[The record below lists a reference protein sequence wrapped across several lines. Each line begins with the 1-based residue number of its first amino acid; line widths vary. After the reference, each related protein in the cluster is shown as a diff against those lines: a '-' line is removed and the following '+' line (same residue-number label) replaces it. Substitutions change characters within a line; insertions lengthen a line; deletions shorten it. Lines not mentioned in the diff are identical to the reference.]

1 MTKEICYDS
10 RIDRCRRRYGVK
22 PQEWANESGVDRKVL
37 IRYRSGELVPGVANL
52 AKLVLGLWRIT
63 GLPIRASELYDLGE
77 SEPLGRKTQNRCNT
91 PFKGKRFATRFD
103 RFLAL
108 RGINPTCLAAA
119 IPTTR
124 QTIYKKRSGAESFTI
139 RQIER
144 VVRTLRRMGYD
155 VRASYIVDVGEDV
168 QHEERASARWRR

>member
-1 MTKEICYDS
+1 MAKETSYNTKLDS
-10 RIDRCRRRYGVK
+10 CRRHYGVK
-22 PQEWANESGVDRKVL
+22 PQEWANESGIDRRVL

-52 AKLVLGLWRIT
+52 AKLVIALWKIT

-77 SEPLGRKTQNRCNT
+77 SEPLGMETQNRCNS

-119 IPTTR
+119 VPTTR
-124 QTIYKKRSGAESFTI
+124 QTIYKKRSGAETFTI

-144 VVRTLRRMGYD
+144 VVRTLRRLGYD
-155 VRASYIVDVGEDV
+155 VRASYIVDVGENV
-168 QHEERASARWRR
+168 AA